1 MDPCWRVRATQ
12 GRGTCRLRPDRRP
25 RPRRCRLAWLAAQG
39 ALWGPGNRRANP
51 TDRAKLGWKWSVASE
66 RHGVP
71 VGWAVDGA
79 NRNDVA
85 MLEPVRH
92 ALIRRCPCHRHHY
105 AGQLGAPEAHVCR
118 HSRGPAGHGTHPA
131 GRCVG
136 AVRRAV
142 ELDPVCVRA
151 TTGCTRSRRSGTIPR
166 PRRRLTQAAAH
177 RGIGWEQF
185 PRAVHLRTAR
195 WSAASRASASLCAFR
210 PFDTHEAN
218 MNMNAASEFAQS
230 IAEAARSVNQP
241 RTLDDTLQT
250 IVEVACNSV
259 PGFDQVGISTLQ
271 REGTV
276 KTRECIGA
284 LVQRL
289 DEIQYG
295 LGEGPCAEALRGIDV
310 VSVSSLRDEQR
321 WPHYVPQA
329 RAMGVRSQLAVKL
342 YLDQGTLGGINF
354 YSTVSDDVSPDVE
367 ALARLFATHSAIALG
382 LARER
387 ANLNEALQS
396 RKMIGQAI
404 GIIMERYDMNEDRA
418 FAFLVRASS
427 HANIKLRAIA
437 QELVDQHNAS

>member
-1 MDPCWRVRATQ
+1 
-12 GRGTCRLRPDRRP
+12 
-25 RPRRCRLAWLAAQG
+25 
-39 ALWGPGNRRANP
+39 
-51 TDRAKLGWKWSVASE
+51 
-66 RHGVP
+66 
-71 VGWAVDGA
+71 
-79 NRNDVA
+79 
-85 MLEPVRH
+85 
-92 ALIRRCPCHRHHY
+92 
-105 AGQLGAPEAHVCR
+105 
-118 HSRGPAGHGTHPA
+118 
-131 GRCVG
+131 
-136 AVRRAV
+136 
-142 ELDPVCVRA
+142 
-151 TTGCTRSRRSGTIPR
+151 
-166 PRRRLTQAAAH
+166 
-177 RGIGWEQF
+177 
-185 PRAVHLRTAR
+185 
-195 WSAASRASASLCAFR
+195 
-210 PFDTHEAN
+210 

-230 IAEAARSVNQP
+230 IAEAARTVNQP

-271 REGTV
+271 KEGEV
-276 KTRECIGA
+276 KTRACIGD
-284 LVQRL
+284 LVRRL

-310 VSVSSLRDEQR
+310 VSVSSLRHEQR

-354 YSTVSDDVSPDVE
+354 YSTISDDVTPDAQ

-382 LARER
+382 HAHER

-396 RKMIGQAI
+396 RKIIGQAI

-437 QELVDQHNAS
+437 QELVDQHNTS